1 MQLPCLNEKNCRVSQ
16 IKLEARAIAAFFAR
30 HGRNCGAHHEKRGAP
45 QPVLTFETRNRCRP
59 VSIYDIKYRESV
71 PKCNRKVRDFA
82 WRHRSC
88 AISAVVRF
96 FARSYGCGL
105 AGGTGH
111 APPLVFGMEARS
123 MQQGGPRIMRCPFC
137 DTAFTVQSEK
147 QVGTGEMQNSGS
159 LKGRR
164 ESGDGLPEVLR
175 VSCG

>member
-16 IKLEARAIAAFFAR
+16 IKLEARAFAAFFAR
-30 HGRNCGAHHEKRGAP
+30 YGRNCGAHHEKREAP

-88 AISAVVRF
+88 AISATACF
-96 FARSYGCGL
+96 FARSCGCGL

-111 APPLVFGMEARS
+111 APPLVFAGWRRAACSKAGRVLCGAPS
-123 MQQGGPRIMRCPFC
+123 VTRHSPC
-137 DTAFTVQSEK
+137 
-147 QVGTGEMQNSGS
+147 S
-159 LKGRR
+159 LKNRWEQVKCKIPGA
-164 ESGDGLPEVLR
+164 
-175 VSCG
+175 

>member
-16 IKLEARAIAAFFAR
+16 IKLEARAFAAFFAR
-30 HGRNCGAHHEKRGAP
+30 YGRNCGAHHEKRGAP

-88 AISAVVRF
+88 AFPRIR
-96 FARSYGCGL
+96 
-105 AGGTGH
+105 
-111 APPLVFGMEARS
+111 GMEARS

-164 ESGDGLPEVLR
+164 ESGDGLPEFLR